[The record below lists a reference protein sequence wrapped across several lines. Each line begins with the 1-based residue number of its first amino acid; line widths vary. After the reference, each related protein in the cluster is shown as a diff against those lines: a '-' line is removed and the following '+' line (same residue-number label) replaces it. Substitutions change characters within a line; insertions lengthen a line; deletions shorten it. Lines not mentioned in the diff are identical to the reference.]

1 MIVLLLLGLLAT
13 VVLIA
18 VSILISLSEISFA
31 AARDVR
37 LRSKAEAGD
46 PRAVAF
52 LKLRRNSGQVIT
64 VLQICLN
71 AVGVLGGIIS

>member
-1 MIVLLLLGLLAT
+1 MQVSSYTQHMIVLLLLGLLAT

-37 LRSKAEAGD
+37 LRSKAEA
-46 PRAVAF
+46 A
-52 LKLRRNSGQVIT
+52 
-64 VLQICLN
+64 
-71 AVGVLGGIIS
+71 